1 MTSFQEIN
9 STYQIDMDQ
18 IYKSIMIPKTHNPK
32 IFCLFVCLNG
42 VVQATTYM
50 IYTLYIWTFNTLFIE
65 IESLTYRKKVYF
77 EGLMQKLI
85 RFPKKALSTT
95 LYPA

>member
-1 MTSFQEIN
+1 M
-9 STYQIDMDQ
+9 
-18 IYKSIMIPKTHNPK
+18 
-32 IFCLFVCLNG
+32 
-42 VVQATTYM
+42 QATTYM
-50 IYTLYIWTFNTLFIE
+50 IYTLYIFWTFNTLFIE
-65 IESLTYRKKVYF
+65 IESLTYREKVYF

>member
-1 MTSFQEIN
+1 M
-9 STYQIDMDQ
+9 
-18 IYKSIMIPKTHNPK
+18 
-32 IFCLFVCLNG
+32 
-42 VVQATTYM
+42 QATTYM